1 MPSSS
6 KYTKTCRFS
15 NTPYYLMKKYIRI
28 TACLFIAFLACC
40 LSATASNHTD
50 SAKVVRIGWF
60 DSPFNLMDSLGNRS
74 GLSYEYFRRIA
85 ANTGWEY
92 KYVSGTWSELYE
104 KLERGEIDI
113 LSDVT
118 YTPERAKTMLF
129 SQLDMGKE
137 EFYIIVSEKH
147 PTIRPGHPETL
158 QGMRIGVNTRSVQAD
173 MLKHWLKENKIKA
186 TIIENYYSEE
196 QYIEALYA
204 GEFDAIAAVNAIDN
218 LGLGKNFSIAHI
230 GSCAIHFA
238 IRKDRLDLKREIDRA
253 MMEINSYNAY
263 FNQDLYRKYF
273 TDINLNLY
281 LTDAEIAWIRKHGTI
296 RIGYRDNYMPFCG
309 TDPET
314 GQVTGL
320 LGDIIERTNTTLAET
335 GIHLEAFPYPQTREA
350 VEAVHNGE
358 VDVEFPCGLSIYS
371 AEKERLFV
379 TDMILESAEMAVMRK
394 NDNFKSSR
402 PLRAA
407 VNANNPNYKS
417 MIREQ
422 LPHWQMVDFRSTQ
435 ECLEGVS
442 SGEADLLLISNYRMG
457 VLNSDI
463 ERLNLKIVATG
474 STISFAFSTP
484 EGQPELFSIMSRI
497 AHLMSPGEVRASL
510 ANHSQVSTPLTILD
524 FIQENVVGTL
534 LLTAFIL
541 LVFFLLLVHSRRE
554 HNRAEEASMAKS
566 RFLFSMSHDIRT
578 PMNVILGY
586 TELLKDSINDTTA
599 HGVLKNHDYLMKIHA
614 AGNFLLSLINNV
626 LEMSRIE
633 SGKIELNEQPCNRS
647 EVMKNLSMLI
657 EDKIE
662 KKNIH
667 FSFTDT
673 VKTEAMYCDELKL
686 SEIYL
691 NLLSNCVKY
700 TPDGGSVS
708 ITSDELKHPVE
719 GWTYIRCVISDTG
732 IGMAPE
738 FVPHIFDDFSRERT
752 ATESKVTGT
761 GLGMS
766 IVKRLVD
773 LMSGTITVESE
784 PGKGTTFTV
793 ITPHR
798 IANERL
804 LTCEM
809 KQDYPDQFDGC
820 PLLLAEDNELNAEIA
835 TELLEDHGFH
845 ITWVKD
851 GQECLERIQTEPA
864 GTFRLILMDIQMP
877 RMNGYDAT
885 RAIRALSD
893 PAKASI
899 PIVAMTANAF
909 EEDKKNAFKAG
920 MNAHVAKPI
929 DLPILLKTIASLI

>member
-1 MPSSS
+1 
-6 KYTKTCRFS
+6 
-15 NTPYYLMKKYIRI
+15 
-28 TACLFIAFLACC
+28 
-40 LSATASNHTD
+40 
-50 SAKVVRIGWF
+50 
-60 DSPFNLMDSLGNRS
+60 
-74 GLSYEYFRRIA
+74 
-85 ANTGWEY
+85 
-92 KYVSGTWSELYE
+92 
-104 KLERGEIDI
+104 
-113 LSDVT
+113 
-118 YTPERAKTMLF
+118 ML
-129 SQLDMGKE
+129 
-137 EFYIIVSEKH
+137 H
-147 PTIRPGHPETL
+147 
-158 QGMRIGVNTRSVQAD
+158 
-173 MLKHWLKENKIKA
+173 HWLRDNHIEA
-186 TIIENYYSEE
+186 TVIENNYSEE
-196 QYIEALYA
+196 QYIESLYS

-218 LGLGKNFSIAHI
+218 LGKGKNFSLAHI

-238 IRKDRLDLKREIDRA
+238 IRKDRLDLKQQIDQA

-281 LTDAEIAWIRKHGTI
+281 LTDAEIAWIQKHGTI
-296 RIGYRDNYMPFCG
+296 RIGYRDNYLPFCG

-314 GQVTGL
+314 GKVTGL

-335 GIHLEAFPYPQTREA
+335 GIHLEAYPYPQTREA
-350 VEAVHNGE
+350 VEALHKGE

-379 TDMILESAEMAVMRK
+379 TDIILESAEMAVMRK
-394 NDNFKSSR
+394 NDNYQADR

-422 LPHWQMVDFRSTQ
+422 LPHWQMVDYRNTQ

-442 SGEADLLLISNYRMG
+442 RNEADLLLISNYRMG
-457 VLNSDI
+457 VLNRDI

-484 EGQPELFSIMSRI
+484 EGQPELFAIMSRI
-497 AHLMSPGEVRASL
+497 SHLMSAGEIRASL

-524 FIQENVVGTL
+524 FIQDNVTETL
-534 LLTAFIL
+534 LLTGFIL

-554 HNRAEEASMAKS
+554 HNRAEEASKAKS
-566 RFLFSMSHDIRT
+566 RFLFNMSHDIRT

-586 TELLKDSINDTTA
+586 TELLKENIDDNSP
-599 HGVLKNHDYLMKIHA
+599 HGVLKNQDYLMKIHT

-633 SGKIELNEQPCNRS
+633 SGKLELNEKPCRRADVNQRLGIIIG
-647 EVMKNLSMLI
+647 ERM
-657 EDKIE
+657 ER
-662 KKNIH
+662 KNIH
-667 FSFTDT
+667 FSFTDNVQT
-673 VKTEAMYCDELKL
+673 QVMYCDELKI

-691 NLLSNCVKY
+691 NLLSNCIKY
-700 TPDGGSVS
+700 TPEGGS
-708 ITSDELKHPVE
+708 ITLVSDELPHPKE
-719 GWTYIRCVISDTG
+719 GWTTIRCVISDTG

-738 FVPHIFDDFSRERT
+738 FVPHIFDDFSREHT
-752 ATESKVTGT
+752 ATESKVVGT

-773 LMSGTITVESE
+773 LMHGTITVESE
-784 PGKGTTFTV
+784 LGKGTTFTL

-798 IANERL
+798 IADEQL
-804 LTCEM
+804 PTSEV
-809 KQDYPDQFDGC
+809 KQDYPDQFNGC
-820 PLLLAEDNELNAEIA
+820 PLLMAEDNELNAEIA
-835 TELLEDHGFH
+835 TELLEDYGFH

-851 GQECLERIQTEPA
+851 GQECVERMQNEPA

-893 PAKASI
+893 SKKASI

-909 EEDKKNAFKAG
+909 EEDRKNAFKAG
-920 MNAHVAKPI
+920 MNAHVSKPI
-929 DLPILLKTIASLI
+929 DMPLLLRTIASLI

>member
-1 MPSSS
+1 
-6 KYTKTCRFS
+6 
-15 NTPYYLMKKYIRI
+15 MKKFIQI
-28 TACLFIAFLACC
+28 ATCLLIALLAC
-40 LSATASNHTD
+40 SGSTMASEPSD
-50 SAKVVRIGWF
+50 STKVVRIGWF
-60 DSPFNLMDSLGNRS
+60 DSPFNLIDGQGHRS

-85 ANTGWEY
+85 ANTGWKYE
-92 KYVSGTWSELYE
+92 YVSGTWSELYE

-118 YTPERAKTMLF
+118 YTPDRAKKILF
-129 SQLDMGKE
+129 SQLEMGKE
-137 EFYIIVSEKH
+137 EFYIIVSGKH
-147 PTIRPGHPETL
+147 PTIRPGYPETL
-158 QGMRIGVNTRSVQAD
+158 RGKRIGVNKRSVQAE
-173 MLKHWLKENKIKA
+173 MLKQWLKDNNIEA
-186 TIIENYYSEE
+186 TVIENYYSEE
-196 QYIEALYA
+196 QYIESLYS

-218 LGLGKNFSIAHI
+218 LGKGKNFSLAHI

-238 IRKDRLDLKREIDRA
+238 IRKDRYDLKQQIDHA

-281 LTDAEIAWIRKHGTI
+281 LTDAEIEWIRKHGTI
-296 RIGYRDNYMPFCG
+296 RIGYRDNYLPFCG

-314 GQVTGL
+314 GKVIGL

-379 TDMILESAEMAVMRK
+379 TDIILESAEMAVMRK
-394 NDNFKSSR
+394 NDNFQADR

-422 LPHWQMVDFRSTQ
+422 LPHWQMVDFRTTQ

-442 SGEADLLLISNYRMG
+442 RGEADLLLISNYRMG
-457 VLNSDI
+457 VLNRDI

-497 AHLMSPGEVRASL
+497 AHLMSAGEIRASL

-524 FIQENVVGTL
+524 FIKENVIGTL
-534 LLTAFIL
+534 LLTGFIL
-541 LVFFLLLVHSRRE
+541 LVFFLLLMHSHRE

-586 TELLKDSINDTTA
+586 TELLKDNIDDNSP
-599 HGVLKNHDYLMKIHA
+599 HGVLKNHDYLMKIHT

-633 SGKIELNEQPCNRS
+633 SGKIELNELPCNRS
-647 EVMKNLSMLI
+647 EVMKNLSTLI
-657 EDKIE
+657 EDKVE
-662 KKNIH
+662 RKNIQV
-667 FSFTDT
+667 SFIDT
-673 VKTEAMYCDELKL
+673 VKSEALYCDELKL

-700 TPDGGSVS
+700 TPEGGSIS
-708 ITSDELKHPVE
+708 ITCDELKHPVE

-738 FVPHIFDDFSRERT
+738 FLPHIFDDFSRERT

-773 LMSGTITVESE
+773 LMNGTITVESE
-784 PGKGTTFTV
+784 QGKGTTFTL
-793 ITPHR
+793 IIPHR
-798 IANERL
+798 IASEQL
-804 LTCEM
+804 LSCEV
-809 KQDYPDQFDGC
+809 KQEYPDQFNGC

-851 GQECLERIQTEPA
+851 GQECLERIQNEPA

-885 RAIRALSD
+885 RAIRKLSD
-893 PAKASI
+893 PIKANI

-909 EEDKKNAFKAG
+909 QEDKKNAFKAG

-929 DLPILLKTIASLI
+929 DMPLLLRTIASLI

>member
-1 MPSSS
+1 
-6 KYTKTCRFS
+6 
-15 NTPYYLMKKYIRI
+15 MKQFRI
-28 TACLFIAFLACC
+28 TTYLLIALFACC
-40 LSATASNHTD
+40 LSASASAYSD
-50 SAKVVRIGWF
+50 STKVVRIGWF
-60 DSPFNLMDSLGNRS
+60 DSPFNLVDSLGHRS

-92 KYVSGTWSELYE
+92 EYVNGSWSDLYE

-118 YTPERAKTMLF
+118 YTPERAKKMLF

-137 EFYIIVSEKH
+137 EFYIIVSGKH

-158 QGMRIGVNTRSVQAD
+158 RGKRIAVNKRSVQAE
-173 MLKHWLKENKIKA
+173 MLHHWLRDNHIEA
-186 TIIENYYSEE
+186 TVIENNYSEE
-196 QYIEALYA
+196 QYIESLYS

-218 LGLGKNFSIAHI
+218 LGKGKNFSLAHI

-238 IRKDRLDLKREIDRA
+238 IRKDRLDLKQQIDQA

-281 LTDAEIAWIRKHGTI
+281 LTDAEIAWIQKHGTI
-296 RIGYRDNYMPFCG
+296 RIGYRDNYLPFCG

-314 GQVTGL
+314 GKVIGL

-335 GIHLEAFPYPQTREA
+335 GIHLEAYPYPQTREA
-350 VEAVHNGE
+350 VEALHNGE

-379 TDMILESAEMAVMRK
+379 TDIILESAEMAVMRK
-394 NDNFKSSR
+394 NDNYQADR

-422 LPHWQMVDFRSTQ
+422 LPHWQMVDYRNTQ

-442 SGEADLLLISNYRMG
+442 RNEADLLLISNYRMG
-457 VLNSDI
+457 VLNRDI

-484 EGQPELFSIMSRI
+484 EGQPELFAIMSRI
-497 AHLMSPGEVRASL
+497 SHLMSAGEIRASL

-524 FIQENVVGTL
+524 FIQDNVTETL
-534 LLTAFIL
+534 LLTGFIL

-554 HNRAEEASMAKS
+554 HNRAEEASKAKS
-566 RFLFSMSHDIRT
+566 RFLFNMSHDIRT

-586 TELLKDSINDTTA
+586 TELLKENIDDNSP
-599 HGVLKNHDYLMKIHA
+599 HGVLKNQDYLMKIHT

-633 SGKIELNEQPCNRS
+633 SGKLELNEKPCRRA
-647 EVMKNLSMLI
+647 EVNQKLGIIIGERM
-657 EDKIE
+657 ER
-662 KKNIH
+662 KNIH
-667 FSFTDT
+667 FSFTDNVQT
-673 VKTEAMYCDELKL
+673 QVMYCDELKI

-691 NLLSNCVKY
+691 NLLSNCIKY
-700 TPDGGSVS
+700 TPEGGS
-708 ITSDELKHPVE
+708 ITLVSDELPHPKE
-719 GWTYIRCVISDTG
+719 GWTTIRCVISDTG

-752 ATESKVTGT
+752 ATESKVVGT

-773 LMSGTITVESE
+773 LMHGTITVESE
-784 PGKGTTFTV
+784 LGKGTTFTL

-798 IANERL
+798 IADEQL
-804 LTCEM
+804 PTSEV
-809 KQDYPDQFDGC
+809 KQDYPDQFNGC
-820 PLLLAEDNELNAEIA
+820 PLLMAEDNELNAEIA
-835 TELLEDHGFH
+835 TELLEDYGFH

-851 GQECLERIQTEPA
+851 GQECVERMQNEPA

-893 PAKASI
+893 SKKASI

-909 EEDKKNAFKAG
+909 EEDRKNAFKAG
-920 MNAHVAKPI
+920 MNAHVSKPI
-929 DLPILLKTIASLI
+929 DMPLLLRTIASLI